1 MKFHQ
6 RPENE
11 MLLTE
16 NHKAAL
22 KALQDQAN
30 ASNPIDHDALRAA
43 QAQMVLYETEPCTR
57 LMRFSG

>member
-1 MKFHQ
+1 
-6 RPENE
+6 
-11 MLLTE
+11 MLLTD

-30 ASNPIDHDALRAA
+30 ASNPIDHDAFRAA